1 MAGNSNLQDSRKQ
14 KADEFYTPLSMIE
27 NELKHYREHFKG
39 KTVLCN
45 CDDPRVSNFFRY
57 FVIYFEVLGIKKVIA
72 TCYKN
77 NNADLFSQEATEKA
91 VCLEY
96 EGNPKYTS
104 ESDFARIPCRELKGN
119 GDFSSEE
126 CVEFLKE
133 ADIVCTNPPFSLSR
147 EYVPFLFKYNKKFLI
162 IGNINNITYHEI
174 IPLIK
179 NKKMKRQKYLETAIR
194 WHANAKTDGEIRAY
208 MGAHQTAS
216 DALELW
222 TYYQS
227 VITWVKAKFK
237 VYRKEMKGIDW
248 GLIYNKFDDETR
260 NAFDAE
266 KIEAEL
272 KKYFGYEYEDQITN
286 KKGIFEYVLD
296 HDERHLN
303 IRAFKESEKCAAY
316 EKQGGKTELSNLQ
329 MLCKDCN
336 RRKSDR

>member
-77 NNADLFSQEATEKA
+77 NNADLFSQETTEKA

-119 GDFSSEE
+119 GDFRSEE

-133 ADIVCTNPPFSLSR
+133 ADVVCTNPPFSLFR
-147 EYVPFLFKYNKKFLI
+147 EYVPFLFKYDKKFLI
-162 IGNINNITYHEI
+162 IGNINSSTYTEI
-174 IPLIK
+174 FPLIQT
-179 NKKMKRQKYLETAIR
+179 NKLWLGFNSGHFWFQVPEHYEEKKTDYKEIDGVKYRRMGNICWYTNLEISRTNEILETGKKLSDEKYMKYDNFDAVHINEVFDIPMDYDGIMGVPITFLTKYNPKQYR
-194 WHANAKTDGEIRAY
+194 ILGKLDAGTESNPYDLAKPVLNG
-208 MGAHQTAS
+208 
-216 DALELW
+216 
-222 TYYQS
+222 
-227 VITWVKAKFK
+227 KAKYK
-237 VYRKEMKGIDW
+237 RLAVQ
-248 GLIYNKFDDETR
+248 
-260 NAFDAE
+260 
-266 KIEAEL
+266 KI
-272 KKYFGYEYEDQITN
+272 Q
-286 KKGIFEYVLD
+286 
-296 HDERHLN
+296 H
-303 IRAFKESEKCAAY
+303 
-316 EKQGGKTELSNLQ
+316 
-329 MLCKDCN
+329 
-336 RRKSDR
+336 

>member
-119 GDFSSEE
+119 GDFRSEE
-126 CVEFLKE
+126 CV
-133 ADIVCTNPPFSLSR
+133 SLFR
-147 EYVPFLFKYNKKFLI
+147 EYVPFLFKYDKKFLI
-162 IGNINNITYHEI
+162 IGNINNITYHRNI
-174 IPLIK
+174 LKPQSAGTRAQKPMMKSVPIWVLI
-179 NKKMKRQKYLETAIR
+179 RQQATH
-194 WHANAKTDGEIRAY
+194 WNC
-208 MGAHQTAS
+208 
-216 DALELW
+216 
-222 TYYQS
+222 
-227 VITWVKAKFK
+227 
-237 VYRKEMKGIDW
+237 
-248 GLIYNKFDDETR
+248 GLTFRT
-260 NAFDAE
+260 
-266 KIEAEL
+266 
-272 KKYFGYEYEDQITN
+272 
-286 KKGIFEYVLD
+286 
-296 HDERHLN
+296 
-303 IRAFKESEKCAAY
+303 
-316 EKQGGKTELSNLQ
+316 
-329 MLCKDCN
+329 
-336 RRKSDR
+336 

>member
-77 NNADLFSQEATEKA
+77 NNADLFSQETTEKA

-104 ESDFARIPCRELKGN
+104 ESDFAKIPCRELKGN
-119 GDFSSEE
+119 GDFRSEE

-133 ADIVCTNPPFSLSR
+133 ADIVCTNPPFSLFR

-179 NKKMKRQKYLETAIR
+179 NKKMWCGYTDGHFWFKVPDSYDEKATDYKMIDGVKYRRMGNICWFTNFEINRTHEILETGKKFSDENYRKYENYDAIHIEKVTDIPMDYNGAMGVPVTFFTKYNPEQFKVLGQTDASDTSEEVEKIRIQGTFRGRGVIDGKQKYARILIQ
-194 WHANAKTDGEIRAY
+194 KTQ
-208 MGAHQTAS
+208 H
-216 DALELW
+216 
-222 TYYQS
+222 
-227 VITWVKAKFK
+227 
-237 VYRKEMKGIDW
+237 
-248 GLIYNKFDDETR
+248 
-260 NAFDAE
+260 
-266 KIEAEL
+266 
-272 KKYFGYEYEDQITN
+272 
-286 KKGIFEYVLD
+286 
-296 HDERHLN
+296 
-303 IRAFKESEKCAAY
+303 
-316 EKQGGKTELSNLQ
+316 
-329 MLCKDCN
+329 
-336 RRKSDR
+336 

>member
-77 NNADLFSQEATEKA
+77 NNADLFSQETTEKA

-119 GDFSSEE
+119 GDFRSEE

-133 ADIVCTNPPFSLSR
+133 ADIVSVDVGAEWGGFTGDCAATFACGKISPTAQKLITVTEQSFYEGIKFARQGCRISDIGHAVQT
-147 EYVPFLFKYNKKFLI
+147 YVESHGFGVVRAFVGHGVGEVLHEEPSIPNYGAPGRGPRMVKGMTLAI
-162 IGNINNITYHEI
+162 EPMVTEGTYDVRV
-174 IPLIK
+174 LRDK
-179 NKKMKRQKYLETAIR
+179 WTTVTADGKLAAHYENTILV
-194 WHANAKTDGEIRAY
+194 TDGEPEIL
-208 MGAHQTAS
+208 TV
-216 DALELW
+216 
-222 TYYQS
+222 T
-227 VITWVKAKFK
+227 
-237 VYRKEMKGIDW
+237 
-248 GLIYNKFDDETR
+248 
-260 NAFDAE
+260 
-266 KIEAEL
+266 
-272 KKYFGYEYEDQITN
+272 
-286 KKGIFEYVLD
+286 
-296 HDERHLN
+296 
-303 IRAFKESEKCAAY
+303 
-316 EKQGGKTELSNLQ
+316 
-329 MLCKDCN
+329 
-336 RRKSDR
+336 